1 MVARLLRPV
10 YPYAVMMRAFFL
22 WLSRSQRLKHLSS
35 EFQPFWKMASRFV
48 AGSTL
53 DDAIRVIRQLNQ
65 EGLKV
70 TLDHLGENT
79 TNEQEALAAADA
91 YIEALE
97 RIHRE
102 GVDSGVSIKLTQ
114 MGLDLSYE
122 FTLNNVDRILQ
133 TAQRLGNFVRIDM
146 ESSAYTQQTLD
157 LYEHFH
163 KKYGA
168 RHVGI
173 VIQAY
178 LRRSEQ
184 DIRHIIEMGGNVRL
198 CKGAYL
204 EPPEIAF
211 PKKSQVDENFKHL
224 LNLLLHRDALKTGT
238 YTAVATHDEKMIA
251 HAKKL
256 ERERNIPRDRF
267 EFQMLYGIRNDLQRK
282 LAREGYTVRVYVPYG
297 TEWYPYF
304 MRRLAE
310 RPANVF
316 FILKNLFR

>member
-1 MVARLLRPV
+1 MT
-10 YPYAVMMRAFFL
+10 RAFFL
-22 WLSRSQRLKHLSS
+22 WLSRSQRLKHWSS
-35 EFQPFWKMASRFV
+35 TFPPLWKMASRFV

-53 DDAIRVIRQLNQ
+53 DDAIRVIRRLNQ

-79 TNEQEALAAADA
+79 TNEEEARAAADA
-91 YIEALE
+91 YIEALQ
-97 RIHRE
+97 RIHQE
-102 GVDSGVSIKLTQ
+102 GVDSSVSIKLTQ
-114 MGLDLSYE
+114 MGLDLSYD
-122 FTLNNVDRILQ
+122 FTLENVDRIIK
-133 TAQRLGNFVRIDM
+133 TAAELGNFVRIDM
-146 ESSAYTQQTLD
+146 ESSEYTQRTLD

-163 KKYGA
+163 RKYGPQ
-168 RHVGI
+168 HVGI

-184 DIRHIIEMGGNVRL
+184 DIRHIIQLGGNVRL

-211 PKKSQVDENFKHL
+211 PKKREVDENFKHL
-224 LNLLLHRDALKTGT
+224 LDLLLHPEALKTGT

-251 HAKKL
+251 HTKKL
-256 ERERNIPRDRF
+256 ERERQIPRNRF
-267 EFQMLYGIRNDLQRK
+267 EFQMLYGIRNDLQRR